1 MSFSR
6 LGMAVALSFLFTAS
20 VDAQVS
26 RIGYIQVQA
35 VLAQYPP
42 SQAAFDQMEDEG
54 DRWTMELQNLRTSW
68 QQAIDDYGQQQM
80 SMTPEVRQIRER
92 EIQAMSIAFQNREQ
106 EIQALAQQLQN
117 DLLQPIMDDITAV
130 LEEIR
135 VDGGYALILD
145 ADRNVILAAD
155 ESLNLTEEVL
165 TRLEEKGAVGGG
177 R

>member
-80 SMTPEVRQIRER
+80 SMTPEVRQIREQ
-92 EIQAMSIAFQNREQ
+92 EIQTMGIAFQNRDQ

-165 TRLEEKGAVGGG
+165 TRLEEKGAAGGG